1 MNQMVVN
8 IIFVLISILLIYI
21 LMYIYKKIVHHYH
34 HKQQHEHNKA
44 HKKEHKK
51 CESDNCL
58 DNNNY
63 NDCPCHHK
71 KNNKPKE
78 LFTMAQS
85 IFPLHFSSI
94 PAFSQIVNENMAN
107 LEDSFMEN
115 TSTNTLTR
123 EYPSIETSTGFF
135 NVLGDAALQQQ
146 QHN

>member
-8 IIFVLISILLIYI
+8 IIIVLISILLIYI

-34 HKQQHEHNKA
+34 HKQQHKKK
-44 HKKEHKK
+44 HKKINKK

-63 NDCPCHHK
+63 NDCPCHNK

-135 NVLGDAALQQQ
+135 NVLGDASL